1 MKIAY
6 SPRAIRDLRSI
17 SADLKPRSL
26 QGAKNVRAA
35 ILTSLSQ
42 LSVFPQ
48 AGAPQNIQ
56 GVRKIIT
63 RKYPYLIYYTID
75 QGADEIL
82 VITIQ
87 HAAQQRKFTNQ

>member
-6 SPRAIRDLRSI
+6 SPRAIRDLRNI
-17 SADLKPRSL
+17 SAYLKPRSL
-26 QGAKNVRAA
+26 LGPNNVRVA
-35 ILTSLSQ
+35 ILTSIYQ
-42 LSVFPQ
+42 LSIFPE
-48 AGAPQNIQ
+48 AGAPQNTQ

-75 QGADEIL
+75 HGADEIL

-87 HAAQQRKFTNQ
+87 HAAQQREFTDQ